1 MAADIRCY
9 TAVICQCFLEE
20 TCAISMA
27 WDAKDVAIGE
37 NSEIL
42 ALGKPMAK
50 RRRGDLPDGFC
61 RIVRLISTA

>member
-9 TAVICQCFLEE
+9 TAVIWQCFLEE
-20 TCAISMA
+20 TCDISMA
-27 WDAKDVAIGE
+27 WVLSAPLTAKTSG
-37 NSEIL
+37 SL
-42 ALGKPMAK
+42 TRGKPVAK